1 MASFDNPK
9 IKNNKI
15 GKKPYYTNI
24 IYPHI
29 PADFDDSY
37 IVTKNGDRLDL
48 LAEEFYGDSSLYWV
62 IASANPENTR
72 NDSFFLNA
80 GVQIRIPSDLES
92 IKISFN
98 NVNKRR

>member
-15 GKKPYYTNI
+15 GKKPYYTN
-24 IYPHI
+24 
-29 PADFDDSY
+29 
-37 IVTKNGDRLDL
+37 NGDRLDL

-80 GVQIRIPSDLES
+80 GIQIRIPSDLES

-98 NVNKRR
+98 NVNRRR